1 MQKTLF
7 APEVTKYRRI
17 YRGLNKLKVLN
28 TDDVRAYKTVALQ
41 LRLST
46 QDLNNLNLSLFNVDN
61 QVVRKQNKQFNWELA
76 SLIAEEN
83 KVDEKTQD
91 IKTKIDHLKS
101 QIDRV
106 NVQLEK
112 YSTVDTKFNA
122 KEMIEKLEGRLLHS
136 NQRVSCLKIEGERL
150 KEIVNDVVI
159 ERRRFQQSRDSI
171 MTELMEKKN
180 EIIEL
185 VDQYSIAFAN
195 GMKICHSIE
204 ACRIKSDNLLKEHL
218 QEIPQL
224 IRAAEANQFLR
235 DFIITKANQI
245 ELKTDAVPNRDILK
259 TNYRQMIEFNENLL
273 KKIDKFAEKEMTA
286 ADLKLKV
293 REVFSLYLFSND
305 ITQLIDD
312 SIKRL
317 ATLANETKVVGAQE
331 QIRQQ
336 YGERVDVL
344 EKLLQEEE
352 AKTKR
357 HKTHLEENQ
366 DILDKFFTNIATLYE
381 TLDCSDSLSEDGI
394 EVNAFNY
401 SWILRAIETRLRHV
415 MYTVLCWQYEN
426 DVKDDERLVRSVEFV
441 KAEPLPMLKLIGP
454 CPECSQVEAGANPD
468 VERILDEKTKHE
480 TIIHNI
486 TMKNLVAKMHNIADC
501 PKPGSRSLLSKEI

>member
-7 APEVTKYRRI
+7 APKVTKNRRI
-17 YRGLNKLKVLN
+17 YRDLNKLKVLN
-28 TDDVRAYKTVALQ
+28 TDDVREYKTVALQ

-46 QDLNNLNLSLFNVDN
+46 RDLDNLNLSLYNVEN
-61 QVVRKQNKQFNWELA
+61 QVVRKQNKQFIWELT
-76 SLIAEEN
+76 SLAAEEN
-83 KVDEKTQD
+83 KVDEKIQD

-106 NVQLEK
+106 DMQLEK
-112 YSTVDTKFNA
+112 YSTIDTKFNA
-122 KEMIEKLEGRLLHS
+122 NEMIEKLEGRLLHS
-136 NQRVSCLKIEGERL
+136 NQRVSCLKMEGERL

-159 ERRRFQQSRDSI
+159 ERRRYQQSRDSI
-171 MTELMEKKN
+171 TTEIMEKKN
-180 EIIEL
+180 EIEEL
-185 VDQYSIAFAN
+185 VNQYSSALKN
-195 GMKICHSIE
+195 GMEICHSIE
-204 ACRIKSDNLLKEHL
+204 ACRIKSANLLKENL

-224 IRAAEANQFLR
+224 IRAAEANQILR

-259 TNYRQMIEFNENLL
+259 TNYQEMIESNENLL
-273 KKIDKFAEKEMTA
+273 KKIDKFAEKEMTPT
-286 ADLKLKV
+286 DLELKV

-312 SIKRL
+312 SMKKL
-317 ATLANETKVVGAQE
+317 ATLTNETKIVGVNDQT
-331 QIRQQ
+331 RQQ
-336 YGERVDVL
+336 YGNRVDEL
-344 EKLLQEEE
+344 EKMLNKEE
-352 AKTKR
+352 AETQR

-366 DILDKFFTNIATLYE
+366 AILAKFFTNIATIYE
-381 TLDCSDSLSEDGI
+381 TLDCSDSESEDGI

-426 DVKDDERLVRSVEFV
+426 DVKEDERLVHSVEFV

-454 CPECSQVEAGANPD
+454 CPECSQVEEGANPD
-468 VERILDEKTKHE
+468 VEHILDETTKHE
-480 TIIHNI
+480 TIFHNI
-486 TMKNLVAKMHNIADC
+486 SMKNLMAKMHNIADC
-501 PKPGSRSLLSKEI
+501 PKPGSRSLLSEEI